1 MRFISSIIWDD
12 EDNPNGN
19 LQHVAQ
25 HELSIQDVEH
35 VLFDPSTE
43 EGISRNSGLPIAWG
57 YTPGGRYIAVV
68 FEEVIEGTI
77 RVRTAY
83 DVPEP

>member
-1 MRFISSIIWDD
+1 MRFVSIIWDD
-12 EDNPNGN
+12 EANPNGN
-19 LQHVAQ
+19 VQHIAE

-35 VLFDPSTE
+35 VLFHPTSA
-43 EGISRNSGLPIAWG
+43 GVSRNREGRLIAWG
-57 YTPGGRYIAVV
+57 YAPDGRYIAVV
-68 FEEVIEGTI
+68 YEEVIEGVI

>member
-1 MRFISSIIWDD
+1 VGFISIIWDD

-19 LQHVAQ
+19 VRHIAQ

-35 VLFDPSTE
+35 VLLHAIS
-43 EGISRNSGLPIAWG
+43 EGISRKSGCPIAWG

-68 FEEVIEGTI
+68 YEEVIEGTI